1 MTSTTIIVYI
11 CTTNIVDT
19 MANTYKGI
27 EPTSA
32 ELEILT
38 ILWEKQPLS
47 VREVHEQLRMKK
59 DSGYTTTLKIMQNMT
74 AKGLLERE
82 RVGKSHIYKAVY
94 EKETTRQTLLDRFLD
109 SAFAGS
115 ASSLVMQL
123 LGNTKTSVKDLEEI
137 KKAIEQLERNKKV

>member
-1 MTSTTIIVYI
+1 MTSTTNIVYI

>member
-1 MTSTTIIVYI
+1 
-11 CTTNIVDT
+11 